1 VTPLELDD
9 IQGDILRAYGN
20 DYDTTAYV
28 FVGFA
33 DGAVGRRWLASL
45 LPRVTTATPWTRG
58 KPSVTTNIALTAAGL
73 RALGLSEEALA
84 SFAPE
89 FVDGMAARAT
99 HLGDVGPSG
108 VEHWHVGGD
117 GRVHGLVTLN
127 TFDAEAVRRETA
139 ALLDGMADFGVEV
152 VFEQQAALLRG
163 AREHFGFGDG
173 FSQPAIEG
181 VPGHQPHGGGVPLT
195 GGRWRP
201 LAPGEF
207 ILGYPDEDTRSDP
220 KGPLPPAPVSPLGRN
235 GTYLVW
241 RKLYQDVALWRS
253 TLRAAAARYPDGD
266 EHTLAAKA
274 VGRWHNGTPLATHP
288 SAPDPAYDPH
298 APGANDFRYADDA
311 DGFGCP
317 LGAHVRRSNPR
328 DALGFDGQQS
338 FRQRLIRRGMPYGPA
353 LPEGVYDDDGADRG
367 LCFVSFQA
375 SIARQF
381 EGIQVPWLNH
391 GNIFGLGAD
400 ADFLL
405 GDCTGRGGKM
415 TVQGTVPFFLGPQKE
430 FVLTRGGDYFF
441 VPGLTALAALA
452 RVAQ

>member
-1 VTPLELDD
+1 VTTLELDD

-28 FVGFA
+28 FVGFP
-33 DGAVGRRWLASL
+33 DGSSGRRWLASL
-45 LPRVTTATPWTRG
+45 LPRVTSATPWTG
-58 KPSVTTNIALTAAGL
+58 AKPSVTTNVALTAAGL
-73 RALGLSEEALA
+73 RALGIADEALA

-99 HLGDVGPSG
+99 HLGDVGGSG
-108 VEHWHVGGD
+108 PEHWRVGSD
-117 GRVHGLVTLN
+117 GRVHALVTLN
-127 TFDAEAVRRETA
+127 TFDADGVRRETA
-139 ALLDGMADFGVEV
+139 ALVAGMADSGVEV
-152 VFEQQAALLRG
+152 VYEQQAALLRG

-181 VPGHQPHGGGVPLT
+181 VPGHQPRGGGVPLG
-195 GGRWRP
+195 GGRWRS

-207 ILGYPDEDTRSDP
+207 ILGYPDEDTRADP
-220 KGPLPPAPVSPLGRN
+220 KGPLPPAPVPPLGRN

-253 TLRAAAARYPDGD
+253 TLRTAAGRYPHGD

-274 VGRWHNGTPLATHP
+274 VGRWHNGTPLAAHP
-288 SAPDPAYDPH
+288 NGPDPAYKPH

-311 DGFGCP
+311 QGFGCP

-338 FRQRLIRRGMPYGPA
+338 FRQRLIRRGMPYGPP
-353 LPEGVYDDDGADRG
+353 LPEGVYDDDGVDRG

-391 GNIFGLGAD
+391 GNIFGLGDD

-405 GDCTGRGGKM
+405 GDSTGRGGKM
-415 TVQGTVPFFLGPQKE
+415 TVQGTVPFFLAPQKE

-441 VPGLTALAALA
+441 VPGLRALAALA
-452 RVAQ
+452 HGDV

>member
-1 VTPLELDD
+1 M
-9 IQGDILRAYGN
+9 
-20 DYDTTAYV
+20 
-28 FVGFA
+28 
-33 DGAVGRRWLASL
+33 S
-45 LPRVTTATPWTRG
+45 
-58 KPSVTTNIALTAAGL
+58 
-73 RALGLSEEALA
+73 
-84 SFAPE
+84 
-89 FVDGMAARAT
+89 
-99 HLGDVGPSG
+99 
-108 VEHWHVGGD
+108 
-117 GRVHGLVTLN
+117 
-127 TFDAEAVRRETA
+127 
-139 ALLDGMADFGVEV
+139 DFGVEV

-173 FSQPAIEG
+173 FSQPAVEG
-181 VPGHQPHGGGVPLT
+181 VPDTSPTVAAFRSAAAGGGP
-195 GGRWRP
+195 WRP
-201 LAPGEF
+201 VSSSWATP
-207 ILGYPDEDTRSDP
+207 TRTPVRIRRDRC
-220 KGPLPPAPVSPLGRN
+220 LPRPVSPLGRN

-253 TLRAAAARYPDGD
+253 TLRAAAGRYPGGD

-288 SAPDPAYDPH
+288 TAPDPAYDPH
-298 APGANDFRYADDA
+298 ASGANDFRYADDA

-338 FRQRLIRRGMPYGPA
+338 FRQRLIRRGMPYGPP
-353 LPEGVYDDDGADRG
+353 LPEGVYDDDGVDRG

-441 VPGLTALAALA
+441 VPGLKALAALA
-452 RVAQ
+452 AGDV